1 MLADT
6 EEIDERYQDFYG
18 RTIATVILDDGVNL
32 NEELVRE
39 GLAWVY
45 PRYCD
50 EEPLCSRWKKLQQD
64 AREAEVGLW
73 AEDDPVKPWEWRRR

>member
-50 EEPLCSRWKKLQQD
+50 VEPMCSKWNELQQ
-64 AREAEVGLW
+64 
-73 AEDDPVKPWEWRRR
+73 